1 MFKKR
6 FISML
11 VLLMTAAT
19 GAWADTTVTWTA
31 SDVSRIYIDFLDGEA
46 NNNTIKGITVTSSGG
61 GSAGASWEGTDI
73 DLNSGST
80 TITFTSSVGNIKS
93 IAITAENI
101 DMSSIPSGWTT
112 DYSTLSWSGVAS
124 STVSLPLSGG
134 TDISE
139 ISGIVFTIE
148 PPTVAVTGVTLA
160 PTSATLTLGE
170 TETVTL
176 IPTVLPAEATDKSAT
191 WSSSD
196 EAVATVTDG
205 VVTAVA
211 AGTATIT
218 VTTTDG
224 AKTATCAVTVAAP
237 AASTYTVTLKEGT
250 EDATSWT
257 IAPAEA
263 TTTGVAA
270 GTEVKATYS
279 GMKKVK
285 SVKAKKAAPANVA
298 VTSITLNKT
307 ATEITVGQTETLSVT
322 EVLPANATDPTYT
335 WKTSD
340 ETKATVDQN
349 GVVTAVA
356 AGNVNIY
363 AEANDGS
370 EVQGTCAVTVKV
382 APTLANTLTNAGMT
396 VKVMYNYSGDGDDV
410 RESSCS
416 FLSKGGGNYDFV
428 EGSGWSG
435 GDSRCAKALVVED
448 DKLVFKLNMY
458 EDFND
463 MWDAYGFSV
472 TFDTG
477 NNTYIQWKGS
487 DVRKNSSLI
496 SVEVNNQ
503 PINNSLTERKIT
515 VDDLDTEGC
524 EDWEQIVEKNPDLIC
539 ADDDDFIR
547 RMTDNAKLMASE
559 DGGNSWY
566 EVLWN
571 DSWEPDFTYKFEVV
585 DETGD

>member
-1 MFKKR
+1 
-6 FISML
+6 
-11 VLLMTAAT
+11 
-19 GAWADTTVTWTA
+19 
-31 SDVSRIYIDFLDGEA
+31 
-46 NNNTIKGITVTSSGG
+46 
-61 GSAGASWEGTDI
+61 
-73 DLNSGST
+73 
-80 TITFTSSVGNIKS
+80 
-93 IAITAENI
+93 
-101 DMSSIPSGWTT
+101 
-112 DYSTLSWSGVAS
+112 
-124 STVSLPLSGG
+124 
-134 TDISE
+134 
-139 ISGIVFTIE
+139 
-148 PPTVAVTGVTLA
+148 
-160 PTSATLTLGE
+160 
-170 TETVTL
+170 
-176 IPTVLPAEATDKSAT
+176 
-191 WSSSD
+191 
-196 EAVATVTDG
+196 
-205 VVTAVA
+205 
-211 AGTATIT
+211 
-218 VTTTDG
+218 
-224 AKTATCAVTVAAP
+224 VTVAEP
-237 AASTYTVTLKEGT
+237 TYNVTFKAGT
-250 EDATSWT
+250 EDATSWQGK
-257 IAPAEA
+257 AGEGEYQALPL
-263 TTTGVAA
+263 TGLEA
-270 GTEVKATYS
+270 GTAVSVKYNGT
-279 GMKKVK
+279 KKVK
-285 SVKAKKAAPANVA
+285 SVKAKKKAPANVA

-322 EVLPANATDPTYT
+322 SVLPSNATDPTYT

-370 EVQGTCAVTVKV
+370 GVQGNCAVTVKV

-524 EDWEQIVEKNPDLIC
+524 EYWDEILPKNSDLIYAEDHDC
-539 ADDDDFIR
+539 IR
-547 RMTDNAKLMASE
+547 RMTDDAKLMASE

-566 EVLWN
+566 EVFWN
-571 DSWEPDFTYKFEVV
+571 DPWDPDWRDFLIFKFEVV

>member
-1 MFKKR
+1 
-6 FISML
+6 ML
-11 VLLMTAAT
+11 VLLMTAVT

-31 SDVSRIYIDFLDGEA
+31 SDISGIYIDFWDGEA

-61 GSAGASWEGTDI
+61 GGAGASWESTYI

-124 STVSLPLSGG
+124 TTVPLPLSGW
-134 TDISE
+134 TE
-139 ISGIVFTIE
+139 ISGISEIVFTIE
-148 PPTVAVTGVTLA
+148 PPTVAVTGVTLDKTEA
-160 PTSATLTLGE
+160 SMIVGGE
-170 TETVTL
+170 TLTL
-176 IPTVLPAEATDKSAT
+176 IPTVLPAEATDKSVT

>member
-176 IPTVLPAEATDKSAT
+176 IPTVLPAEATDKSVT

>member
-1 MFKKR
+1 MFKIR

-11 VLLMTAAT
+11 VLLAAVVT
-19 GAWADTTVTWTA
+19 GAVAQTTYK
-31 SDVSRIYIDFLDGEA
+31 VS
-46 NNNTIKGITVTSSGG
+46 V
-61 GSAGASWEGTDI
+61 
-73 DLNSGST
+73 
-80 TITFTSSVGNIKS
+80 
-93 IAITAENI
+93 
-101 DMSSIPSGWTT
+101 
-112 DYSTLSWSGVAS
+112 
-124 STVSLPLSGG
+124 
-134 TDISE
+134 
-139 ISGIVFTIE
+139 
-148 PPTVAVTGVTLA
+148 
-160 PTSATLTLGE
+160 
-170 TETVTL
+170 
-176 IPTVLPAEATDKSAT
+176 
-191 WSSSD
+191 
-196 EAVATVTDG
+196 
-205 VVTAVA
+205 
-211 AGTATIT
+211 
-218 VTTTDG
+218 
-224 AKTATCAVTVAAP
+224 
-237 AASTYTVTLKEGT
+237 KEGT
-250 EDATSWT
+250 EDANKWE

-270 GTEVKATYS
+270 GTEVKATYN
-279 GMKKVK
+279 GAKKVK
-285 SVKAKKAAPANVA
+285 SVKAKKAAPANVP
-298 VTSITLNKT
+298 VESITLNKT

-356 AGNVNIY
+356 AGTVNIY

-370 EVQGTCAVTVKV
+370 GVQGTCAVTVKV

>member
-1 MFKKR
+1 MFKTR

-11 VLLMTAAT
+11 VLLMTA
-19 GAWADTTVTWTA
+19 VTMSAMQIFVKTLTNKTITL
-31 SDVSRIYIDFLDGEA
+31 DVESTFTILQVKGLIQDKEGVPVAQQRLIFAGKQLEDDRTLDDYNIQE
-46 NNNTIKGITVTSSGG
+46 
-61 GSAGASWEGTDI
+61 
-73 DLNSGST
+73 GST
-80 TITFTSSVGNIKS
+80 LHLV
-93 IAITAENI
+93 
-101 DMSSIPSGWTT
+101 
-112 DYSTLSWSGVAS
+112 LR
-124 STVSLPLSGG
+124 
-134 TDISE
+134 
-139 ISGIVFTIE
+139 
-148 PPTVAVTGVTLA
+148 TVAVTGVTLA

-176 IPTVLPAEATDKSAT
+176 IPTVLPDNATDKSVT
-191 WSSSD
+191 WSSSN

-211 AGTATIT
+211 AGEATIT

-250 EDATSWT
+250 EDATNWT
-257 IAPAEA
+257 ITPAEA

-270 GTEVKATYS
+270 GTEVKATY
-279 GMKKVK
+279 GGTKKVK
-285 SVKAKKAAPANVA
+285 SVKAKKKAPANVA

-307 ATEITVGQTETLSVT
+307 ATEITEGQTETLSVT

>member
-1 MFKKR
+1 
-6 FISML
+6 ML
-11 VLLMTAAT
+11 VLLMTAVT
-19 GAWADTTVTWTA
+19 GAWAQQETLLTIILSTGDNASFTSGSKTFDNIATVTF
-31 SDVSRIYIDFLDGEA
+31 SGNVSNDNDAWGWYSTECTL
-46 NNNTIKGITVTSSGG
+46 TVT
-61 GSAGASWEGTDI
+61 AAEGYTI
-73 DLNSGST
+73 TRVKFYTNSGSAFDEEAPFEAILVYDQGS
-80 TITFTSSVGNIKS
+80 ITKVNGTSIGQ
-93 IAITAENI
+93 
-101 DMSSIPSGWTT
+101 W
-112 DYSTLSWSGVAS
+112 GVNK
-124 STVSLPLSGG
+124 
-134 TDISE
+134 
-139 ISGIVFTIE
+139 IE
-148 PPTVAVTGVTLA
+148 VYGY
-160 PTSATLTLGE
+160 
-170 TETVTL
+170 
-176 IPTVLPAEATDKSAT
+176 
-191 WSSSD
+191 
-196 EAVATVTDG
+196 
-205 VVTAVA
+205 
-211 AGTATIT
+211 AGTP
-218 VTTTDG
+218 
-224 AKTATCAVTVAAP
+224 AP

-263 TTTGVAA
+263 TTTGVEA
-270 GTEVKATYS
+270 GTEVKATY
-279 GMKKVK
+279 GGTKKVK
-285 SVKAKKAAPANVA
+285 SVKAKKKAPANVA

-370 EVQGTCAVTVKV
+370 GVQGTCAVTVKV

>member
-1 MFKKR
+1 MQC
-6 FISML
+6 
-11 VLLMTAAT
+11 LLMTLLSIQSPPTYDLTLADGTEDAT
-19 GAWADTTVTWTA
+19 NWQGKA
-31 SDVSRIYIDFLDGEA
+31 GEG
-46 NNNTIKGITVTSSGG
+46 KYQ
-61 GSAGASWEGTDI
+61 E
-73 DLNSGST
+73 
-80 TITFTSSVGNIKS
+80 
-93 IAITAENI
+93 
-101 DMSSIPSGWTT
+101 
-112 DYSTLSWSGVAS
+112 
-124 STVSLPLSGG
+124 LPLEG
-134 TDISE
+134 
-139 ISGIVFTIE
+139 
-148 PPTVAVTGVTLA
+148 
-160 PTSATLTLGE
+160 
-170 TETVTL
+170 
-176 IPTVLPAEATDKSAT
+176 
-191 WSSSD
+191 
-196 EAVATVTDG
+196 
-205 VVTAVA
+205 VA
-211 AGTATIT
+211 AGTA
-218 VTTTDG
+218 VSLKYGG
-224 AKTATCAVTVAAP
+224 A
-237 AASTYTVTLKEGT
+237 L
-250 EDATSWT
+250 
-257 IAPAEA
+257 
-263 TTTGVAA
+263 
-270 GTEVKATYS
+270 
-279 GMKKVK
+279 KVK
-285 SVKAKKAAPANVA
+285 SVKAKKKAPANVA

-307 ATEITVGQTETLSVT
+307 ATEITEGQTETLSVT

-370 EVQGTCAVTVKV
+370 GVQGTCAVTVKV

-496 SVEVNNQ
+496 SVEVNSV
-503 PINNSLTERKIT
+503 PIALTQTIIQKIT
-515 VDDLDTEGC
+515 VADLVK
-524 EDWEQIVEKNPDLIC
+524 EQGQSWSDIIANNSEKIKGENGYVVRIS
-539 ADDDDFIR
+539 
-547 RMTDNAKLMASE
+547 DNAKLQRNMWGDEWQDVYTHDNYQSG
-559 DGGNSWY
+559 D
-566 EVLWN
+566 
-571 DSWEPDFTYKFEVV
+571 TYKFEN
-585 DETGD
+585 D